1 MENKVRFLNHYKDHN
16 FSHVHT
22 IEIDGAYFAFSTSNI
37 SDIENIF
44 IAANDFEIK
53 QYLKDN
59 YIKSNEKN
67 FKARY

>member
-1 MENKVRFLNHYKDHN
+1 MKNKVTFLNRYKN
-16 FSHVHT
+16 YNLSHVHT
-22 IEIDGAYFAFSTSNI
+22 IEIDGAYFAFSTSDI

-59 YIKSNEKN
+59 YIKSDEEN